1 MEFRNAYSQ
10 PQSSP
15 DTSSYYSREFSNPN
29 SSVLFSSPSSPSQ
42 SYAESGHEQIDNGVL
57 EALTDGL
64 VSSSSN
70 SLEQFLSGKKRFAAK
85 SVEEMLGLIYEREQ
99 IKDEMVRKIDL
110 ESAALKERLW
120 ETGDWRTGV
129 NPQLD
134 KTRGQIEGE
143 LMGLEREKRMEEVAC
158 WRDIVRIKGD
168 LREALRDFDQ
178 EKRKEILINSQNG
191 ST

>member
-1 MEFRNAYSQ
+1 MRFQNAY
-10 PQSSP
+10 PTPSP
-15 DTSSYYSREFSNPN
+15 DTSSYYSYESSSPN
-29 SSVLFSSPSSPSQ
+29 ASVLFSSPPLPSQ
-42 SYAESGHEQIDNGVL
+42 SYADQDEREGDNDIL
-57 EALTDGL
+57 DALTDGL
-64 VSSSSN
+64 IPNSSH
-70 SLEQFLSGKKRFAAK
+70 SLDQFLSGKKRFAAK

-110 ESAALKERLW
+110 ESASLKEKLW
-120 ETGDWRTGV
+120 ETGDWLTGI

-134 KTRGQIEGE
+134 KTRGQIQGE
-143 LMGLEREKRMEEVAC
+143 IMGLEREKRMEEVAC

-178 EKRKEILINSQNG
+178 EKRKENLITSQNG